1 MCARAP
7 RAAPW
12 TVACMQTG
20 SPDWHAPGT
29 APPRGFTLIELIV
42 VLAIVALLTSIALPR
57 FANSVEHARETT
69 LRSSL
74 AAMREAID
82 RHSADRG
89 AYPEDLQALVAAGYL
104 NTVPEDPYT
113 GRRDSWV
120 LLSPPPDTELPG
132 AVYDVRS
139 GAAGRGRSGQLL
151 ADW

>member
-1 MCARAP
+1 
-7 RAAPW
+7 
-12 TVACMQTG
+12 MQTG
-20 SPDWHAPGT
+20 SPAWQPPGSAAPRAGT

-57 FANSVEHARETT
+57 FANSVEHARETS
-69 LRSSL
+69 LRSNL

-82 RHSADRG
+82 RYSADRG
-89 AYPEDLQALVAAGYL
+89 AYPEDLQAMVAAGYL

-120 LLSPPPDTELPG
+120 LLSPPPGTELAG